1 VGRGFSRD
9 IKLGEAKGAL
19 APEVAQHGFFRNL
32 FNPRRALF
40 CRLLRVRVPDGLG
53 LEQGL
58 SMHASPAPSSICWN
72 CGAPAAGAH
81 FCPSCGKIQP
91 LAAADDYF
99 AFFALPEKLTI
110 DADDLERRYLS
121 LSWKLH
127 PDNFVRAEEF
137 ERNLSLERG
146 SQLNDAFRT
155 LRDPVARVEYL
166 LARKG
171 VRKEGQT
178 RQQAP
183 PELLEEVFELN
194 ESLEE
199 LQMARESGGDGNEM
213 KALRDRLHAAGQNFE
228 EKLAEVDAELA
239 SACKEWDA
247 AIDANADEKA
257 RSAIM
262 ARMNEI
268 LNRRSY
274 IRNLVANVVRE
285 LDESAES
292 K

>member
-1 VGRGFSRD
+1 M
-9 IKLGEAKGAL
+9 
-19 APEVAQHGFFRNL
+19 Q
-32 FNPRRALF
+32 
-40 CRLLRVRVPDGLG
+40 
-53 LEQGL
+53 
-58 SMHASPAPSSICWN
+58 ASPAPSSTCWS
-72 CGAPAAGAH
+72 CGAPAAAVH
-81 FCPSCGKIQP
+81 FCPACGKIQP

-127 PDNFVRAEEF
+127 PDNFVRADEF
-137 ERNLSLERG
+137 ERNLSLERS
-146 SQLNDAFRT
+146 SQLNDAYRT
-155 LRDPVARVEYL
+155 LRDPIARVEYL

-178 RQQAP
+178 KQQAP

-213 KALRDRLHAAGQNFE
+213 KALRDRLQSAAKSFE

-239 SACKEWDA
+239 STCDEWDA
-247 AIDANADEKA
+247 AFDACADDQA
-257 RSAIM
+257 RSPLM

-274 IRNLVANVVRE
+274 IRNLVANVAKE
-285 LDESAES
+285 LEGNAAT
-292 K
+292 